1 MRDCV
6 GFSVGATNLV
16 AARADGGAT
25 VRQAAVTWRGTVL
38 TGFVERFGD
47 PVPIVAGDGS
57 AHPADRLVVEAL
69 ADLGSAH
76 GRAGATCVAVPAHWG
91 ATLVD
96 RMRALLPDAMVTSD
110 AVAALTALRTH
121 PGLPARGVVALCDFG
136 ATGTTITLADA
147 GADFRAIGP
156 AIRYD
161 DFSGDLVDRALLTHL
176 LAGLDVDPSSTSAV
190 ASLTSFRDSVRNAKE
205 RLSFQTAVGL
215 RGPRPG
221 TTLRLTRAELES
233 VVREPLDGVLGALD
247 DTLRRN
253 GIWHAD
259 LAAIA
264 TVGGGARIP
273 LVTQRLSESLRMPVT
288 TTAHPQTVAA
298 IGAALLGGREPE
310 TATRLA
316 AAPKIRVVP
325 AAVVPVAQPV
335 VASLAWSESP
345 VEVDLEGDSFDDAG
359 FARPEVVFDHAA
371 GDEADAQPPLPWYQR
386 PALLFAAAACA
397 AVVAAVGLVVT
408 TDTKSANAAS
418 PMPTVSATPTMSD
431 ARVPAAAAGADAV
444 APPVVTETVIEGGR
458 PNVRYTQVPPPR
470 QPPAPQAPAP
480 APQEPPPAPVTT
492 TPTTTPTT
500 TETTT
505 PTTTETTPTSTSTPT
520 STTTP
525 TSTSTSTTTSTS
537 TSASPPPP
545 PVEPPPVEPPPV
557 EPPPVEPPPAAPPV
571 SP

>member
-25 VRQAAVTWRGTVL
+25 VRPAAVTWRGTVL

-47 PVPIVAGDGS
+47 SVPIIAPDGS
-57 AHPADRLVVEAL
+57 GHPADRLVVEAL
-69 ADLGSAH
+69 ADLSRAH
-76 GRAGATCVAVPAHWG
+76 GRTGAMCVAVPAHWG

-121 PGLPARGVVALCDFG
+121 PGLPARGIVALCDFG

-156 AIRYD
+156 AVRYD

-176 LAGLDVDPSSTSAV
+176 LAGLDADPSNTSAV
-190 ASLTSFRDSVRNAKE
+190 ASLTSFRDAVRNAKE

-253 GIWHAD
+253 GIWHAN

-273 LVTQRLSESLRMPVT
+273 LVTQRLSEALRMPVS

-325 AAVVPVAQPV
+325 AAGVPVAPPV

-345 VEVDLEGDSFDDAG
+345 VEVDLEGDSFDDTG

-371 GDEADAQPPLPWYQR
+371 GDEPDAQPPLPWYQR

-418 PMPTVSATPTMSD
+418 PMPTVSATPTMSS

-470 QPPAPQAPAP
+470 QAPAPAPAP
-480 APQEPPPAPVTT
+480 APQDPPPAPVTT

-505 PTTTETTPTSTSTPT
+505 TETTPTSI
-520 STTTP
+520 P
-525 TSTSTSTTTSTS
+525 TSTSTSTTTPTTTSKSTTTS
-537 TSASPPPP
+537 TSSSAPPP
-545 PVEPPPVEPPPV
+545 PVELPPLPPLELPSLLPVEPPSS
-557 EPPPVEPPPAAPPV
+557 AAPPA